1 MRLPLPTPAAL
12 PLPAVPIT
20 LGAMITPDNSCPRDA
35 SPLISRDHAASNALA
50 CPACSGLWIPKSS
63 LAGRL
68 DADAVRHL
76 FHNPGG
82 TLTNLRC
89 PVDRSHLWER
99 NIKGILIDHCN
110 SCGGLW
116 FDARELQSLLA
127 SVRFKHPALTTRPNP
142 KTNPE
147 PTNDSTTLD
156 VLGNFFDGGIEL
168 TGEIL
173 VTVVKFVASAI
184 ID

>member
-1 MRLPLPTPAAL
+1 MKPPDTP
-12 PLPAVPIT
+12 
-20 LGAMITPDNSCPRDA
+20 CPRDA

-50 CPACSGLWIPKSS
+50 CSACSGLWIPKSS

-68 DADAVRHL
+68 DPDAIRLL
-76 FHNPGG
+76 FHSPGG
-82 TLTNLRC
+82 NLTNLRC
-89 PVDRSHLWER
+89 PIDRNHLWER
-99 NIKGILIDHCN
+99 NINGILIDHCN

-116 FDARELQSLLA
+116 FDAGELQSLLA
-127 SVRFKHPALTTRPNP
+127 SVRFKHPALATRPTP
-142 KTNPE
+142 KTQPE
-147 PTNDSTTLD
+147 PANDSKTLD

-173 VTVVKFVASAI
+173 VAVVKFVGSAV